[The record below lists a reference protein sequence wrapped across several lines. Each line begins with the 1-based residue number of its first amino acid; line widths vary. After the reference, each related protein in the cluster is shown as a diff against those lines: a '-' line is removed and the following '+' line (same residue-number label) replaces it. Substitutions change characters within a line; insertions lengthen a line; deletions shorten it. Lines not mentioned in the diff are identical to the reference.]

1 MLPHMALPHSFLWLG
16 NIHSIYVSHLL
27 YLIIHL
33 WTFRLLPCLCD
44 YKYCCYKYRDAC
56 IFSNYSFSLFQIYA
70 KEWDCLQNL
79 HPRAVRAPGRELTLA
94 ASEME
99 SQFPPER
106 AYFPL
111 PILAKMSSGVSSG
124 PFAKG
129 VNLCDE
135 RFVVSFHSTICG
147 KARCA
152 SLW

>member
-1 MLPHMALPHSFLWLG
+1 MFFSERRTKSLSTK
-16 NIHSIYVSHLL
+16 
-27 YLIIHL
+27 YLRYLHE
-33 WTFRLLPCLCD
+33 
-44 YKYCCYKYRDAC
+44 KYPLASSEM
-56 IFSNYSFSLFQIYA
+56 F
-70 KEWDCLQNL
+70 LQNL
-79 HPRAVRAPGRELTLA
+79 HPGAMRAPGRELTLA

-135 RFVVSFHSTICG
+135 RFVVMSFHFIIYN
-147 KARCA
+147 KAHCV